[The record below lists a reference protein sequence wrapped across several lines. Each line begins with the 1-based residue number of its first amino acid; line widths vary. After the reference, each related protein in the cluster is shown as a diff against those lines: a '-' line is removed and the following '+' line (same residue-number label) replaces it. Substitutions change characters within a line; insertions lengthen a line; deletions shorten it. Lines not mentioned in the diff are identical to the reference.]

1 MVYVAALM
9 SNCVWNMKWSTCYT
23 GFWFPLKR
31 FDDRWCYRFRT
42 MYESTCIQCMPVL
55 GFHHG
60 RTHGSFD
67 WSDNKFTTLP
77 AEHLHILLH
86 ALNDKF
92 DEGCLIYYIEVQA
105 CFFFI
110 IFVLSVLLFSLHQSF
125 TITTNKSVSL
135 VLPWYCSP
143 DFSHCQC

>member
-1 MVYVAALM
+1 
-9 SNCVWNMKWSTCYT
+9 
-23 GFWFPLKR
+23 
-31 FDDRWCYRFRT
+31 
-42 MYESTCIQCMPVL
+42 MPVL

-60 RTHGSFD
+60 RMHGSFD
-67 WSDNKFTTLP
+67 SSDSKLSDFQWNIYTFFY
-77 AEHLHILLH
+77 IH

-105 CFFFI
+105 CFFFFM

-135 VLPWYCSP
+135 VLP
-143 DFSHCQC
+143 